1 MTDAAGGGACEPIG
15 RGGYASP
22 VTASTGAR
30 LLLTER
36 DALLPILRR
45 TPVDAFDRQTV
56 CTGWTVRDVLAH
68 CGCALTRAA
77 EGSLHRFTPEL
88 NEIDVAE
95 RRPWPLEQVLA
106 ELEQGY
112 GSAAAAMTAAQGG
125 LDALALGEWVH
136 GGDVREA
143 LGEPGPY
150 QSEGVEDALL
160 LLVDRSRRRNVPPT
174 LVRLPDRE
182 VRLGAGGATGTPPAE
197 LDTDVPTLIRLST
210 GRRPAPT
217 RFRLTGADPAQY
229 LVFD

>member
-1 MTDAAGGGACEPIG
+1 
-15 RGGYASP
+15 

-45 TPVDAFDRQTV
+45 TPADAFARPTV

-77 EGSLHRFTPEL
+77 EGRLHEFTPEL
-88 NEIDVAE
+88 NEIDVDE
-95 RRPWPLEQVLA
+95 RRSWPLAQVLA
-106 ELEQGY
+106 ELEHGY
-112 GSAAAAMTAAQGG
+112 GSAADAVTAARGK
-125 LDALALGEWVH
+125 LDGLALGEWVH

-150 QSEGVEDALL
+150 ESEGVQDALL

-182 VRLGAGGATGTPPAE
+182 VRLGAGGETGTPWAE
-197 LDTDVPTLIRLST
+197 LDTDLPTLIQLST
-210 GRRPAPT
+210 GRHPDPT